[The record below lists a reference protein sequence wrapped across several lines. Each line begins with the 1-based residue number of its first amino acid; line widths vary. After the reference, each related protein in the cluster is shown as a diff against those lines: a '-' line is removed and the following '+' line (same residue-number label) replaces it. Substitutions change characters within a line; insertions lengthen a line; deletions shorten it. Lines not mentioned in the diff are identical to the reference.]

1 MARTNELPINL
12 DDPVTGTKYINVP
25 STPPISLAEPKA
37 VAPSSATIQSVQPL
51 SADQQITVANDP
63 LLAKKMD
70 EARVSTS
77 KDPNDAYEFGAANS
91 DPKLLADK
99 ASEFKG
105 TLTGQV
111 FQNAADKLTASKK
124 LMTDVSGIDLSSP
137 QGRTD
142 YIKVVDTLSDR
153 DKAREAG
160 YGTIA
165 DNPKLGTALVQFLL
179 GDKLGA
185 VASITGGNVKTYTE
199 FNDKGQMRVVKRNDL
214 GEIDSVFD
222 DVGRLITYDQYR
234 KEGGSRPLE
243 HTMAYKIRVLNAE
256 KNATAFAANID
267 NYNVANSVMS
277 AIGERAKRQEALYP
291 MLKSLTPKQQVI
303 LASFTD
309 ATVGNASSFAR
320 LKNNFDQGGFTVGQT
335 IKAED
340 ARALGAGI
348 DSAIEFKGNNTWTDS
363 VGNTYSSQTLK
374 NKLDQVSG
382 SSNIDARFNKTRENL
397 AREMAIAGL
406 SQEGINALDVYFDL
420 ERQNQQ
426 DIVRNAKIIPG
437 FIELPTSELKVGD
450 QPTRLLLNSLQ
461 AQKGAQKMSEFL
473 DYTNTN
479 YAKERA
485 NDPAFTPEPSRYE
498 GAFVNTNTN
507 KRLNAEYN
515 AKALGLIS
523 KPAPTVEKELLPG
536 AGTAAVPF
544 TENKTN
550 SVAPPY
556 TEPKQ
561 SPSEE
566 QKDANS
572 ERQKNITK
580 ALEEQKN
587 KAARRAIQN
596 SLKQFKKD

>member
-1 MARTNELPINL
+1 MALPIAPPISL
-12 DDPVTGTKYINVP
+12 DDPVTGKAYGNMP
-25 STPPISLAEPKA
+25 SAPPISLADPEA
-37 VAPSSATIQSVQPL
+37 VAPLDANTQGT
-51 SADQQITVANDP
+51 QQITVANDP
-63 LLAKKMD
+63 LLAKKM
-70 EARVSTS
+70 EAARVSTS
-77 KDPNDAYEFGAANS
+77 NDPNDAYEFGAANS
-91 DPKLLADK
+91 DSKLLADK
-99 ASEFKG
+99 AFQLKG
-105 TLTGQV
+105 TLAGSV

-137 QGRTD
+137 KGRTD

-179 GDKLGA
+179 GDTLGA

-291 MLKSLTPKQQVI
+291 MLKSLTPKQQGI

-320 LKNNFDQGGFTVGQT
+320 LKNNFDQGGFTAGQT

-340 ARALGAGI
+340 ARALGVGI
-348 DSAIEFKGNNTWTDS
+348 DSALEFKGNDTWTDA
-363 VGNTYSSQTLK
+363 VGHTYSSQTLK

-397 AREMAIAGL
+397 AREMSLAGL

-550 SVAPPY
+550 AVAPY
-556 TEPKQ
+556 VETK
-561 SPSEE
+561 SPSAE
-566 QKDANS
+566 QESANT
-572 ERQKNITK
+572 ERQKNINK
-580 ALEEQKN
+580 ALEDQKN